1 MPPRVRITVVVNDEA
16 RDTRL
21 RAEHG
26 WSAWLE
32 CGGRQVLLDT
42 GQGPA
47 LAPNA
52 AALGL
57 PWERLEAVALSHGH
71 YDHTGGL
78 AVALSKATR
87 LAVYAHPAAWHQK
100 YACPA
105 GEPARNIGT
114 APSLAAQA
122 RALAGNWVETT
133 KPVEVIPGLWLT
145 GPIPRR
151 TAYEDMGGA
160 FYQDALGRQP
170 DDLVDDQAVFFDTP
184 QGLAAIVGCAHA
196 GVINTL
202 EHIRSLRPGRPLR
215 AVIGGM
221 HMLRAGADRLRET
234 IAALDRLGIERLHP
248 AHCTGAT
255 AQEAFERHF
264 GPRCTPAL
272 AGDTLEFR

>member
-1 MPPRVRITVVVNDEA
+1 MAPEVRVTVVVNDEA
-16 RDTRL
+16 RDPRL

-57 PWERLEAVALSHGH
+57 PWERLEAVLLSHGH

-78 AVALSKATR
+78 AGALSQAAR
-87 LAVYAHPAAWHQK
+87 VAVYAHPAAWGPK

-105 GEPARNIGT
+105 GEPSRAIGT
-114 APSLAAQA
+114 APLLAAQA

-133 KPVEVIPGLWLT
+133 RPVEVIPGLWLT

-151 TAYEDMGGA
+151 TDYEDVGGP
-160 FYQDALGRQP
+160 FYQDALGRRP

-184 QGLAAIVGCAHA
+184 QGLVAVLGCAHA

-202 EHIRSLRPGRPLR
+202 DYIRALRPGRPWR

-221 HMLRAGADRLRET
+221 HLLRAGADRLQKT
-234 IAALDRLGIERLHP
+234 ITALERLGIGSLHP
-248 AHCTGAT
+248 AHCTGAA
-255 AQEAFERHF
+255 AQEAFGRQF
-264 GPRCTPAL
+264 GRRCAPVR
-272 AGDTLEFR
+272 AGDRLEF